1 MHLKLFFRK
10 LCIIEN
16 LQGCIEVGV
25 RKYLSADGLV
35 KIVQHSIQ
43 REQFKVLKDP
53 TYTWTDC
60 IMSGLAVFGFKMPS
74 LLQFEKDKDSEPW
87 LRRNLRTLYGVEAAP
102 SDTTMRERLDE
113 ISPKQ
118 LRRPYKKI
126 FAYLQRGK
134 VLESYSYLGGYHII
148 SLDGTGQFSS
158 DKVHCECCCE
168 KHHRN
173 GRVEYYHHML
183 GAVLVHPEHREVI
196 PFAPEPIV
204 KGDGETKNDCERN
217 AAKRLL
223 SDLRRE
229 HPHLKV
235 LIVEDGLAS
244 NFPHLSLLDSLN
256 MQYVIGV
263 KQGDHAYLFDWI
275 KDLKPMV
282 HEQTDEQGT
291 HHEFHAYSNVPLNDA
306 NYDYRVNVLEY
317 WETKKDGR
325 KQHFSWV
332 TKLAL
337 TPENMYQV
345 MRAGRSRWKIENET
359 FNTLKNQGYNFQHN
373 YGHGYK
379 NLCSVMTMLMMLAF
393 LIDQVQQLCCKVYQK
408 ARQHVGTLRR
418 LFEKIRNRIDLA
430 VWDSWEHLLRFIGDP
445 ESRPPPIGSGYIIA

>member
-1 MHLKLFFRK
+1 MK
-10 LCIIEN
+10 
-16 LQGCIEVGV
+16 VGV

-35 KIVQHSIQ
+35 KIVQHSIL
-43 REQFKVLKDP
+43 REKFKELRDP
-53 TYTWTDC
+53 TYTWKDC
-60 IMSGLAVFGFKMPS
+60 VMSGLAVFGFKMPS
-74 LLQFEKDKDSEPW
+74 LLQFEKDKASEPW
-87 LRRNLRTLYGVEAAP
+87 LRRNLRTLYGVDDAP
-102 SDTTMRERLDE
+102 SDTTMRERLDTV
-113 ISPKQ
+113 SPKQ
-118 LRRPYKKI
+118 LRRPFKKI

-134 VLESYSYLGGYHII
+134 VLEEYRYLDGHHII

-158 DKVHCECCCE
+158 EKVHCECCCE
-168 KHHRN
+168 KHHRS
-173 GRVEYYHHML
+173 GRVEYYHQML
-183 GAVLVHPEHREVI
+183 GAVLVHPERREVI
-196 PFAPEPIV
+196 PLAPEPIV

-244 NFPHLSLLDSLN
+244 NFPHLSLLDSLK
-256 MQYVIGV
+256 MYYIIGV

-282 HEQTDEQGT
+282 HQQIDEHGT
-291 HHEFHAYSNVPLNDA
+291 QHEFHAYANVPLNDA

-325 KQHFSWV
+325 KQYFSWV
-332 TKLAL
+332 TKLVL
-337 TPENMYQV
+337 TPENVYQV

-359 FNTLKNQGYNFQHN
+359 FNTLKNQGYNFEHN

-408 ARQHVGTLRR
+408 ARKHVGTLRR
-418 LFEKIRNRIDLA
+418 LFEKIQNRIDIA
-430 VWDSWEHLLRFIGDP
+430 VWDNWYHLLTFIGDP
-445 ESRPPPIGSGYIIA
+445 TSRPPPIATGYIIA

>member
-1 MHLKLFFRK
+1 
-10 LCIIEN
+10 
-16 LQGCIEVGV
+16 
-25 RKYLSADGLV
+25 
-35 KIVQHSIQ
+35 
-43 REQFKVLKDP
+43 
-53 TYTWTDC
+53 
-60 IMSGLAVFGFKMPS
+60 MSGLAVFGFKMPS

-87 LRRNLRTLYGVEAAP
+87 LRRNLRTLYGVENAP
-102 SDTTMRERLDE
+102 SDTTMRERLD
-113 ISPKQ
+113 ILSPRQ
-118 LRRPYKKI
+118 LRRPFKKI
-126 FAYLQRGK
+126 FAHLQRGK
-134 VLESYSYLGGYHII
+134 VLETYRYLDGHHII

-158 DKVHCECCCE
+158 EKVHCACCCE
-168 KHHRN
+168 KHHRS
-173 GRVEYYHHML
+173 GRIEYYHQML

-196 PFAPEPIV
+196 PLAPEPIV

-256 MQYVIGV
+256 MQYIIGV

-282 HEQTDEQGT
+282 HQQIDEQGT
-291 HHEFHAYSNVPLNDA
+291 QHEFHAYTHVPLNDA

-325 KQHFSWV
+325 KQYFSWV
-332 TKLAL
+332 TKLTL
-337 TPENMYQV
+337 TSENVYKV

-359 FNTLKNQGYNFQHN
+359 FNTLKNQGYNFEHN

-393 LIDQVQQLCCKVYQK
+393 LIDQVQQLCCNAYQK
-408 ARQHVGTLRR
+408 ARKHVGTLRR
-418 LFEKIRNRIDLA
+418 LFEKIQNRIDIA
-430 VWDSWEHLLRFIGDP
+430 VWENWHHLLTFIGDP
-445 ESRPPPIGSGYIIA
+445 ASRPPPIGSGYIIA

>member
-1 MHLKLFFRK
+1 MGIRK
-10 LCIIEN
+10 H
-16 LQGCIEVGV
+16 
-25 RKYLSADGLV
+25 LSADGLI
-35 KIVQHSIQ
+35 KIVHHSILK
-43 REQFKVLKDP
+43 EKFKDLKNP
-53 TYTWTDC
+53 TYTWKDC
-60 IMSGLAVFGFKMPS
+60 IMSALAVFGFKMPS

-87 LRRNLRTLYGVEAAP
+87 LRRNLRTLYGVEEAP
-102 SDTTMRERLDE
+102 SDTTIRERLDT
-113 ISPKQ
+113 ISPSQ
-118 LRRPYKKI
+118 LRRPFKKI
-126 FAYLQRGK
+126 FACLQRGK
-134 VLESYSYLGGYHII
+134 VLEAYRYLEGYHII

-158 DKVHCECCCE
+158 EKVHCECCCE

-173 GRVEYYHHML
+173 GRVEYYHQML
-183 GAVLVHPEHREVI
+183 GAVLIHPERREVI
-196 PFAPEPIV
+196 PLAPEPIV
-204 KGDGETKNDCERN
+204 KGDGTTKNDCERN

-263 KQGDHAYLFDWI
+263 KSGDHKYLFHWI

-282 HEQTDEQGT
+282 HEYTDNVGT
-291 HHEFHAYSNVPLNDA
+291 QHQFHAYTDVPLNDA

-325 KQHFSWV
+325 KQYFSWV
-332 TKLAL
+332 TKFAL
-337 TPENMYQV
+337 TPENVYQV
-345 MRAGRSRWKIENET
+345 MRAGRARWKIENET
-359 FNTLKNQGYNFQHN
+359 FNTLKNQGYNFEHN

-379 NLCSVMTMLMMLAF
+379 NLCSVMTMLMMLTF

-408 ARQHVGTLRR
+408 ARKHVGTLRR
-418 LFEKIRNRIDLA
+418 LFEKIQNRIDIA
-430 VWDSWEHLLRFIGDP
+430 VWDDWHH
-445 ESRPPPIGSGYIIA
+445 